1 MLNKDK
7 LYNIGKLSFDDCQL
21 ILHEIEERW
30 GVVDINTYCEVTGKG
45 KRDTYYK
52 KDNKI
57 KCFNFGGK
65 KHLCIND

>member
-1 MLNKDK
+1 
-7 LYNIGKLSFDDCQL
+7 
-21 ILHEIEERW
+21 LHEIEERW